1 MHHDSCSIEDAG
13 IIIIFRDARHFL
25 GPKEQELL
33 AAAAEAIACS
43 KTPVASKGS

>member
-1 MHHDSCSIEDAG
+1 MHRDSCSIEDAG
-13 IIIIFRDARHFL
+13 IIFRDARHFL